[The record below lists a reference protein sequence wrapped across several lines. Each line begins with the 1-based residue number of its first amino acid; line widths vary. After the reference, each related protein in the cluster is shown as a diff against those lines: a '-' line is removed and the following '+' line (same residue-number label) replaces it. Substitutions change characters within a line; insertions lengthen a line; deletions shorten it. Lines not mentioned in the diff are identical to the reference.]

1 MNLRRAEGRRDQ
13 LKRLP
18 SALGWGAENDRWRDS
33 LPLNVLGHG
42 PGGAQAARSQRP
54 FAVLLVG
61 IGPAR
66 FSVAEQ
72 VDEAAQYLLGALQLK
87 FETSC

>member
-1 MNLRRAEGRRDQ
+1 LNLRRAECRRDQ

-18 SALGWGAENDRWRDS
+18 STLGWGAENDRWRDS
-33 LPLNVLGHG
+33 LTLNVLGHG

-54 FAVLLVG
+54 LAVVLVG

-66 FSVAEQ
+66 LSVAKQ
-72 VDEAAQYLLGALQLK
+72 VDEPVQYLLGALQLK
-87 FETSC
+87 FEASC